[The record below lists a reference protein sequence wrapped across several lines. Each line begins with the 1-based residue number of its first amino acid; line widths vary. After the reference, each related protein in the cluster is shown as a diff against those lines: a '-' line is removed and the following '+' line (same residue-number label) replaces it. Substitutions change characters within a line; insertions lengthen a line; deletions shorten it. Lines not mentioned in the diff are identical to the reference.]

1 MRNHFTLARSQTLP
15 LLPGILFCLIV
26 VFAAHHISEHYG
38 SPLILTTVLLGM
50 AFNNIIK
57 HADFKPGLDYSAT
70 SILRVGVA
78 LLGIR
83 ITFEQIDA
91 LGLLPLALVLSAVCG
106 TLLFSWAIGKL
117 LKVDTLMSM
126 VAGIAVAICGVSAA
140 MALIA
145 VLPAKRVSTSQVAC
159 TLMGVTCI
167 STLAMI
173 LYPAIITKIG
183 MPTESMGLFLGT
195 TIHDVAQAI
204 GAGEMISPEVAEAAI
219 YSKMLRVSLLVPI
232 LIVMS
237 ILFNKGETTNTPVT
251 RRFPLFLIAF
261 VLILLAN
268 NFFTLPQAFTTNMSS
283 LSQLCLL
290 MAMAALGTRTNL
302 LDLLT
307 IDKKPL
313 TLVLLNT
320 LFIATLS
327 FLIITV

>member
-1 MRNHFTLARSQTLP
+1 MRNQFALARGQTATLV
-15 LLPGILFCLIV
+15 PGLLFCLMV

-50 AFNNIIK
+50 AFNNIVN
-57 HADFKPGLDYSAT
+57 HADFKPGLDFSAT
-70 SILRVGVA
+70 AILRVGVA

-83 ITFEQIDA
+83 ISFEQIDA
-91 LGLLPLALVLSAVCG
+91 LGVLPLVLVVSAVAG
-106 TLLFSWAIGKL
+106 TLLFSWGMGKL
-117 LKVDTLMSM
+117 LKVDTLMSL

-145 VLPAKRVSTSQVAC
+145 LLPARRISTSQVAC

-204 GAGEMISPEVAEAAI
+204 GAGEMISPEVAETAI
-219 YSKMLRVSLLVPI
+219 YTKMLRVSLLVPVLI
-232 LIVMS
+232 LISMF
-237 ILFNKGETTNTPVT
+237 INKEGASTTPIS

-261 VLILLAN
+261 VLILLTN
-268 NFFTLPQAFTTNMSS
+268 NIFMLPQFITTNMSS
-283 LSQLCLL
+283 LSKLCLL

-320 LFIATLS
+320 LFIAALS
-327 FLIITV
+327 FLIITL